1 MHHMEILRKSRS
13 WTLLGRFAAVAAL
26 EMRLGKH
33 PNKVLLLQA
42 LAKHRLSRFDS
53 LLDRILSELL
63 ISGECCTCAC
73 VIICL

>member
-1 MHHMEILRKSRS
+1 M
-13 WTLLGRFAAVAAL
+13 AAL

-63 ISGECCTCAC
+63 ISGGSPCCMFCPCA
-73 VIICL
+73 